1 MARLT
6 GRLAV
11 DGHVSV
17 EVRDIPKGRHAALL
31 RVT

>member
-6 GRLAV
+6 GRFAI
-11 DGHVSV
+11 DGRVSV
-17 EVRDIPKGRHAALL
+17 EVRDVPKGRHAALL